1 MQTGTPN
8 GWPKQRERKTS
19 DGVIRQWLHSDIKDV
34 PFVFVH
40 KLFMYILQGDTS
52 NAP

>member
-19 DGVIRQWLHSDIKDV
+19 DGVIRQWLHSDLKDV
-34 PFVFVH
+34 SFFYVYQ
-40 KLFMYILQGDTS
+40 LFNKIIKGE
-52 NAP
+52 